1 MLDKLNKI
9 FEIIEENHLDFYFNH
24 SKEEFEEFKKEALSK
39 FKLEDDYDLLYI
51 CNYIIK
57 RMVNE
62 NDGHT
67 IVRYSDFLYLGV
79 LPRIINNKMYIYKA
93 VDDIKNYLYDEI
105 LEINGVNI
113 NTIIDEVRDR
123 CLYQTEG
130 FREANV
136 ERNMIDVSVLRSLP
150 SIDNKTD
157 EFIFKVDHNGEVK
170 EIKIPFGYAGIKNYR
185 HFEDKDRMHIVYSLC
200 REFKP
205 NQMINMVN
213 EIKNI
218 DGINYYIVDLRGNT
232 GGNSGITEP
241 LLEFL
246 KGKKIIVLI
255 DKYVYSAGR
264 LACYDLRN
272 LGAIFIGTDI
282 GSPLNCFG
290 NCPAIEF
297 EKFYVQPSNAYY
309 TYYDSVG
316 DLETK
321 EEFKEF
327 LKRDDYKKIME
338 PRYFH
343 PDIYV
348 EESIDAL
355 REGRDVYLE
364 KAYEYIDSLENK
376 KKLG

>member
-24 SKEEFEEFKKEALSK
+24 SKEEFEEIKKEALSK
-39 FKLEDDYDLLYI
+39 FKLEDDYDVLYVS
-51 CNYIIK
+51 NYIIK

-79 LPRIINNKMYIYKA
+79 LPRIINNKMYIYKS
-93 VDDIKNYLYDEI
+93 VDDIKDYLYDEI

-150 SIDNKTD
+150 SIDNNAD

-185 HFEDKDRMHIVYSLC
+185 HFEDNGRMHIVYSLC

-232 GGNSGITEP
+232 GGSSSIIKP
-241 LLEFL
+241 LIEFL
-246 KGKKIIVLI
+246 KDKKVIVLI

-264 LACYDLRN
+264 FACRDLKN
-272 LGAIFIGTDI
+272 IGAVFIGTDI
-282 GSPLNCFG
+282 GTPMNCFG
-290 NCPAIEF
+290 NCPPIEF
-297 EKFYVQPSNAYY
+297 EKFYVQPSNSYFTFDDRAGGL
-309 TYYDSVG
+309 T
-316 DLETK
+316 TK
-321 EEFKEF
+321 EAFKEF
-327 LKRDDYKKIME
+327 LKREDYKEIME
-338 PRYFH
+338 PKYFH

-348 EESIDAL
+348 EESIEAL

-364 KAYEYIDSLENK
+364 KTYEYIDSLEK
-376 KKLG
+376 